1 MSFIPKLKTGVVMM
15 ANSAAPPWGDIAEGV
30 YCTLLGL
37 DPYEAVPSLRV
48 KKKLGL
54 LAGAYRTFKGIEGVE
69 VQNKGGMLYLRSK
82 TPFDDSF
89 TPLIP
94 RDPLLGSTMFYTYM
108 NGVETP
114 VEFQVQE
121 NGDIDLYIERYRY
134 HKTR

>member
-1 MSFIPKLKTGVVMM
+1 
-15 ANSAAPPWGDIAEGV
+15 
-30 YCTLLGL
+30 
-37 DPYEAVPSLRV
+37 
-48 KKKLGL
+48 
-54 LAGAYRTFKGIEGVE
+54 
-69 VQNKGGMLYLRSK
+69 MLYLRSK
-82 TPFDDSF
+82 TPFDDSL